1 MEGAPDPCAVYV
13 SPVPSTSGFL
23 WSPPTPTF
31 LLQEGEPAFLE
42 GIPGAG
48 ILKHSTQVLSQL
60 CGNGTLHW
68 SGTRGLE
75 AGGSMGN

>member
-1 MEGAPDPCAVYV
+1 MEGASGPVRFMSY
-13 SPVPSTSGFL
+13 SPVQRRFSWDPP
-23 WSPPTPTF
+23 SPPLPAF

-60 CGNGTLHW
+60 CGNGTLH
-68 SGTRGLE
+68 
-75 AGGSMGN
+75 